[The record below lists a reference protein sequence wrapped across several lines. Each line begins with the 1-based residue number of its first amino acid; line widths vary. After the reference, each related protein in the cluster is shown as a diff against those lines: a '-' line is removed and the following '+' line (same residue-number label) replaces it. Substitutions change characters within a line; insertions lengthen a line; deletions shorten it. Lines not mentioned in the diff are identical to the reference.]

1 MNPIINNMLVVPIHP
16 DRVNTDSYAC
26 CLFDRDT
33 GEYKFLSVVDD
44 KTKKLKEQ
52 LKNAKGTLLFV
63 HNKVNVYGILRDSKK
78 TSKPNL
84 YWIDKRNI
92 ELIKDDILNYNERYN
107 IIDISDE
114 DISIF
119 RGQYD
124 KKRFSLTR
132 ITDHKMLVPIAY
144 EKFIESLKE
153 ESNPAPVIQGG
164 QSNIVA
170 NTIEEVADNIEESD
184 DITTGE
190 EDTTIKEDASNHCE
204 VENEQC
210 EDSNEAIADKYFND
224 SDNDKSAVTEE
235 IKQTKSNCETDGVNP
250 ELVKALVEATSAM
263 TETMKELK
271 KTTDSYK
278 ETMAKSFGEFDLDVE
293 TKFVGVADI
302 KGSTTE
308 ADDSLLESTEVG
320 LDTIYDFILKIM
332 KVDDTISVPRT
343 YYEKLTT
350 IIKRNMMLSRDGN
363 SYDSIILI
371 KFNRASK
378 ENIVARVEYDITKE
392 YTRIT
397 IIKSYSSVELTDKQM
412 VEYEI
417 KFNQWRRMHSY
428 RTSD

>member
-33 GEYKFLSVVDD
+33 GEYKFLSIVDD

-235 IKQTKSNCETDGVNP
+235 IKQTKSNYETDGVNP

>member
-1 MNPIINNMLVVPIHP
+1 MNPIINNMLIVPIHP
-16 DRVNTDSYAC
+16 DRANTADYAC

-164 QSNIVA
+164 QSNIVT
-170 NTIEEVADNIEESD
+170 NTIEEDVDNTVESD

-235 IKQTKSNCETDGVNP
+235 IKQTKPNCETDGVNP

-271 KTTDSYK
+271 RTTDSYK

-302 KGSTTE
+302 KSSDSETN
-308 ADDSLLESTEVG
+308 DSLVESTEIG

-363 SYDSIILI
+363 NYDSIILI
-371 KFNRASK
+371 KFNRTSK

>member
-1 MNPIINNMLVVPIHP
+1 MNPIINNMLIVPIHP
-16 DRVNTDSYAC
+16 DRANTADYAC

-44 KTKKLKEQ
+44 KTRKLKEQ

-164 QSNIVA
+164 QSNIVT
-170 NTIEEVADNIEESD
+170 NTIEEDVDNTVESD
-184 DITTGE
+184 DMTTRE
-190 EDTTIKEDASNHCE
+190 EDKAIRENESNQCNIED
-204 VENEQC
+204 EQC
-210 EDSNEAIADKYFND
+210 EESNEAIANKYFDN
-224 SDNDKSAVTEE
+224 SDDCEPTVTEE
-235 IKQTKSNCETDGVNP
+235 SKQTKSNCETDGVNP

-308 ADDSLLESTEVG
+308 VDDSLLESTEIG

-332 KVDDTISVPRT
+332 KVNDTISVPRT

-363 SYDSIILI
+363 KYDSIILI
-371 KFNRASK
+371 KFNRTSK